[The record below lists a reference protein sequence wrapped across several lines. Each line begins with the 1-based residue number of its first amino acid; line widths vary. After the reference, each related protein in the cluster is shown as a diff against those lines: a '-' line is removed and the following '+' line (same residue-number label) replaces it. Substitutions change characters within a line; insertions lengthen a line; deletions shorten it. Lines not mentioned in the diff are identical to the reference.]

1 MNNGAIAMQLLLSQ
15 RCQCRLLHRGLT
27 LQQIFARLLHGNGCI
42 IASGA
47 PTQFAI
53 AARSISLANETSWFR
68 LPISED
74 MVVTGSHAKLV
85 KTVAFECS
93 LLEV

>member
-27 LQQIFARLLHGNGCI
+27 LLQIFARLLHGNGCT

-47 PTQFAI
+47 PTPFAI
-53 AARSISLANETSWFR
+53 AAHSVSLANETSWSE

-74 MVVTGSHAKLV
+74 IIVIGSHAELV
-85 KTVAFECS
+85 KTVEFECS